1 MFAIE
6 NIEDYE
12 KDIEKLYVKAS
23 NSSDIEIDNQ
33 ATSMLINKYLGRAE
47 YEKAQDCID
56 KAIELFSRAF

>member
-6 NIEDYE
+6 NIEVYG

-23 NSSDIEIDNQ
+23 NSSDIEIANQ
-33 ATSMLINKYLGRAE
+33 ATSILINKYLGRAE

-56 KAIELFSRAF
+56 KYNK